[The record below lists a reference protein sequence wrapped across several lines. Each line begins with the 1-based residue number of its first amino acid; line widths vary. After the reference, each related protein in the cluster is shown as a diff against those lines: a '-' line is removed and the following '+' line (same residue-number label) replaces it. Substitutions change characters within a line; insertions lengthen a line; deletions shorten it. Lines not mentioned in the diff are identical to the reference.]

1 MSLWN
6 NYTVGFADAVAE
18 KVEIDFAETEHTEY
32 EVAEFVAFFN
42 KYKKQIHVG
51 LEGVHIEYLV
61 CDWKLWA
68 AFLLMHDFRDQAVAF
83 SEILNDLYG
92 DAVLQ
97 MELYIQKLKL
107 AKPIKEG
114 QKKSTIKFERNKE
127 EIERQKDE
135 EIDRLMKNK
144 RAATFKPKDLSHIA
158 YGREQDALEN
168 DYPGSYVGYY
178 KGKRILV
185 EEDKETLIR
194 EAWDFHGLKLDL
206 IVKIKE

>member
-6 NYTVGFADAVAE
+6 KYTVGFADALTE
-18 KVEIDFAETEHTEY
+18 KVEIDFADTEHTDY
-32 EVAEFVAFFN
+32 EIAEFVNFFN

-51 LEGVHIEYLV
+51 LEGKDIEYVV
-61 CDWKLWA
+61 CNWKLWA
-68 AFLLMHDFRDQAVAF
+68 AFLLMHDFREQAVAF

-92 DAVLQ
+92 DEALQ
-97 MELYIQKLKL
+97 IESYITKLKQ

-114 QKKSTIKFERNKE
+114 QKQPAINFERNKA

-135 EIDRLMKNK
+135 EIDRLMKN
-144 RAATFKPKDLSHIA
+144 RRYVTFKPKELSQIA
-158 YGREQDALEN
+158 YEREQDALEN

-178 KGKRILV
+178 KGKRILID
-185 EEDKETLIR
+185 EDKDALIR
-194 EAWDFHGLKLDL
+194 EAWDFHSSKLDL